1 MPSRHRLVS
10 SINHSAR
17 FVGELFINHR
27 AKHPDCRDF
36 QKYLE
41 NSTKSILAGRIKAVL
56 RNPLTKSVRNTVTLS
71 VERFELHCARPS
83 ETDSFEVRI
92 KEKGTKHVASSR
104 IVIEVEELLV
114 AESLSSQDGSF
125 VSVSCQRG

>member
-1 MPSRHRLVS
+1 LTIVFHILSICSLEISWFFVPSRHRLVS

-41 NSTKSILAGRIKAVL
+41 NSTKSILAGRINAVL
-56 RNPLTKSVRNTVTLS
+56 RNPLTKSVRNAVTLS
-71 VERFELHCARPS
+71 VERFELH
-83 ETDSFEVRI
+83 
-92 KEKGTKHVASSR
+92 
-104 IVIEVEELLV
+104 LLRYQ
-114 AESLSSQDGSF
+114 AKLIL
-125 VSVSCQRG
+125 